1 MADYEKVIR
10 LIGLAKRAGK
20 VRAGTFITEKLLREN
35 KALFVVIAKDGSPGQ
50 KEKLINLC
58 KSSKAEY
65 IVISDKE
72 KLGNIIGKEE
82 ILSVVITDI
91 NFVNGIK
98 KEINK

>member
-1 MADYEKVIR
+1 MADYEKILR

-35 KALFVVIAKDGSPGQ
+35 KAFFVVIAEDGSPNQ

-58 KSSKAEY
+58 KSSETEY

-72 KLGNIIGKEE
+72 KLGNILGKEE
-82 ILSVVITDI
+82 TLSVVITDI

-98 KEINK
+98 KEIKK